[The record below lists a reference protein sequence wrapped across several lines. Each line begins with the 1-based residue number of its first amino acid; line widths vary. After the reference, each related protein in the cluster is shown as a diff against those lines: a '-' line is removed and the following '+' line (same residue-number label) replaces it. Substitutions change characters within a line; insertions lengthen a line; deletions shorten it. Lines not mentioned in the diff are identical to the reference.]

1 MRCVDVEMCVKV
13 TVCRESE
20 RKLLGDKAEG
30 SESSDDELEGQYQ
43 PADGSVAEN
52 MVAQSAGA
60 IATAVSAVTE
70 SIQPK
75 VSFASP

>member
-1 MRCVDVEMCVKV
+1 MKCMDVDMCVEV

-30 SESSDDELEGQYQ
+30 SESSDDEFEGQYQ
-43 PADGSVAEN
+43 PAAASLAGN

-60 IATAVSAVTE
+60 VATAVSAVTE
-70 SIQPK
+70 SIQPT